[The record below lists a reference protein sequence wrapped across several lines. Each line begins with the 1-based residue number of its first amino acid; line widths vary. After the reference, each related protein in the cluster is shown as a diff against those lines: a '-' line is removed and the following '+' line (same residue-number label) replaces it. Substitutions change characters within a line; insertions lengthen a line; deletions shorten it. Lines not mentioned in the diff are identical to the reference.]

1 MRRCLLSFLVIVV
14 LVVSA
19 AFSGTTGKIAGKVV
33 DKETGEPLVGV
44 NVIVEGT
51 TLGAATDENGNFV
64 ILLVPPG
71 VYSVRA
77 MMIGYTDVTVK
88 DVRVEIDLTTF
99 VNFELEKEVIK
110 GQVVEVV
117 AKRKLIRKD
126 LAASQKS
133 VTSDEIEA
141 LPVTSV
147 GGVLGLRAGI
157 TSGLSIR
164 GSGSDQ
170 ALFMVDGI
178 VLRDER
184 DNTPMVSLP
193 LSAVREISVQTGGF
207 GAEYSNVRSGIINVV
222 TRDGDPDKYTG
233 TFSFKYSPPDPK
245 HFGISPYDP
254 NSFWLR
260 PRLDP
265 EVCWT
270 GTENGA
276 WDMYTQ
282 RQYDRFEG
290 WIAVSEATLQD
301 DDPTNDL
308 TPSAAKRIYEW
319 EKRKKG
325 YITKADMNL
334 DFGFGGPVPVIG
346 KKLGNMR
353 FFLSHRYNQNMYL
366 IKLSRDGVY
375 DETWMLKLT
384 SELTPSLKLSII
396 GLYNELYATTYSR
409 TGGTSYIS
417 SSWTIA
423 DAIDRAG
430 HTITWRIYTND
441 YWCPTSRYSNTLS
454 AKLVKVVDP
463 GTYWEMLVRRISRRY
478 HTAPGPRRDTTR
490 KYEIFPGYFVDEA
503 PFGFEPEPVFGIDG
517 MGMGGAISTSRDF
530 SEFESWNLKFDYI
543 NQVNFRNQIKT
554 GFEFVFDN
562 FKLDFGMVNKFLPEG
577 NTWTTIK
584 RKPYR
589 GNFYLQDKMEYE
601 GFISTLG
608 IVVDYIN
615 SNGKWYDVD
624 DYSRAFF
631 SSQFVPE
638 LEDSFLTKK
647 IPTKFYVSPR
657 LGISHPITVNSKLYF
672 NYGHYRQ
679 IPSSQI
685 FYRMQRTPTGQLEY
699 IGDPFIPY
707 ARNIAYEL
715 GYDQSFLNSY
725 LLHVT
730 AYYKD
735 IDHEQIWVRYISTD
749 GKVNYRKLTA
759 NAYEDIRGIEI
770 ELSKL
775 YGKYVTGN
783 VNFEYRV
790 GTSGYFGVLY
800 HYENPADQREYERQ
814 NPYQTKPRPIPRV
827 KSNITFHV
835 PSDFG
840 PEIFGSK
847 IFGGWNFTFLTWW
860 TGGYWFTWNPKNLP
874 RVQYNIRRTDYFNV
888 DLKIAKTFRI
898 KNASI
903 KFFADITNLFNIK
916 YFSFSSFYDSHDYYY
931 YMYSLHLPE
940 KYYKKLGY
948 DGIPGNDKPGVY
960 RKAGVKFQP
969 MEYIGSI
976 GPDVKGMEGV
986 IYYNGEDRDYYIYEN
1001 DEWKEAD
1008 DKWVKEVLDNRAYID
1023 MPNQSY
1029 FTFLNPR
1036 DVFVGMTISF
1046 DIK

>member
-110 GQVVEVV
+110 GQAVEVV

-233 TFSFKYSPPDPK
+233 TFSFKYSPPAPK
-245 HFGISPYDP
+245 HFGVSPYDP

-423 DAIDRAG
+423 DAIEFLME
-430 HTITWRIYTND
+430 NQ
-441 YWCPTSRYSNTLS
+441 N
-454 AKLVKVVDP
+454 
-463 GTYWEMLVRRISRRY
+463 
-478 HTAPGPRRDTTR
+478 DTT
-490 KYEIFPGYFVDEA
+490 
-503 PFGFEPEPVFGIDG
+503 
-517 MGMGGAISTSRDF
+517 IS
-530 SEFESWNLKFDYI
+530 K
-543 NQVNFRNQIKT
+543 
-554 GFEFVFDN
+554 
-562 FKLDFGMVNKFLPEG
+562 
-577 NTWTTIK
+577 
-584 RKPYR
+584 
-589 GNFYLQDKMEYE
+589 
-601 GFISTLG
+601 
-608 IVVDYIN
+608 
-615 SNGKWYDVD
+615 
-624 DYSRAFF
+624 
-631 SSQFVPE
+631 
-638 LEDSFLTKK
+638 
-647 IPTKFYVSPR
+647 
-657 LGISHPITVNSKLYF
+657 
-672 NYGHYRQ
+672 
-679 IPSSQI
+679 
-685 FYRMQRTPTGQLEY
+685 
-699 IGDPFIPY
+699 
-707 ARNIAYEL
+707 
-715 GYDQSFLNSY
+715 
-725 LLHVT
+725 
-730 AYYKD
+730 
-735 IDHEQIWVRYISTD
+735 
-749 GKVNYRKLTA
+749 
-759 NAYEDIRGIEI
+759 
-770 ELSKL
+770 
-775 YGKYVTGN
+775 
-783 VNFEYRV
+783 
-790 GTSGYFGVLY
+790 
-800 HYENPADQREYERQ
+800 
-814 NPYQTKPRPIPRV
+814 
-827 KSNITFHV
+827 
-835 PSDFG
+835 
-840 PEIFGSK
+840 
-847 IFGGWNFTFLTWW
+847 
-860 TGGYWFTWNPKNLP
+860 
-874 RVQYNIRRTDYFNV
+874 
-888 DLKIAKTFRI
+888 
-898 KNASI
+898 
-903 KFFADITNLFNIK
+903 
-916 YFSFSSFYDSHDYYY
+916 
-931 YMYSLHLPE
+931 
-940 KYYKKLGY
+940 
-948 DGIPGNDKPGVY
+948 
-960 RKAGVKFQP
+960 
-969 MEYIGSI
+969 
-976 GPDVKGMEGV
+976 
-986 IYYNGEDRDYYIYEN
+986 
-1001 DEWKEAD
+1001 
-1008 DKWVKEVLDNRAYID
+1008 
-1023 MPNQSY
+1023 
-1029 FTFLNPR
+1029 
-1036 DVFVGMTISF
+1036 
-1046 DIK
+1046 